1 MIQISQA
8 HLRVAAGTHPGM
20 RGKENE
26 DRFAVSAYQTNSTPS
41 LPSVFAILADG
52 IGGHLA
58 GELAAEM
65 AVESISKAIGSS
77 DAAQP
82 IEYLRQSIVHASME
96 IFQHSLNQP
105 ELEGMGTTCAC
116 AWVIGDR
123 LYTASVGD
131 SRIYLI
137 RQNTIQQISI
147 DHTWIQEALDYGLI
161 TPEQARNHPNIHVIR
176 RFLGSR
182 QPVEPD
188 TRLRLSP
195 GEENAQSE
203 ANQGL
208 QLHSKDTIVLC
219 SDGLTD
225 LVAESEIL
233 ANFQKDGLQDSIER
247 LIRIAN
253 QRGGHDNITLVALQ
267 VPEPPDAPQEREII
281 NKPRRNK
288 LLTISLVIVLI
299 VALLAGLAWASQK
312 VLKRGETQL
321 TDTAPAA
328 GQLTQPVSS
337 IPPTALPSATPY
349 RPTAIQTEVPSTMP
363 PLTSTSLPPA
373 ATFTPWPT
381 NTSIP

>member
-1 MIQISQA
+1 
-8 HLRVAAGTHPGM
+8 
-20 RGKENE
+20 
-26 DRFAVSAYQTNSTPS
+26 
-41 LPSVFAILADG
+41 
-52 IGGHLA
+52 
-58 GELAAEM
+58 
-65 AVESISKAIGSS
+65 
-77 DAAQP
+77 
-82 IEYLRQSIVHASME
+82 
-96 IFQHSLNQP
+96 
-105 ELEGMGTTCAC
+105 
-116 AWVIGDR
+116 
-123 LYTASVGD
+123 
-131 SRIYLI
+131 
-137 RQNTIQQISI
+137 
-147 DHTWIQEALDYGLI
+147 LI
-161 TPEQARNHPNIHVIR
+161 TPEQARSHPNIHVIR

-267 VPEPPDAPQEREII
+267 VPEPPDAPQEKEII
-281 NKPRRNK
+281 KKPRRNK
-288 LLTISLVIVLI
+288 LLTISLIIVLI

-337 IPPTALPSATPY
+337 ITPTDLPSATPY

>member
-1 MIQISQA
+1 MIQVSQA

-26 DRFAVSAYQTNSTPS
+26 DRYAVSAYQTDPPAT

-52 IGGHLA
+52 VGGHLA

-65 AVESISKAIGSS
+65 AVEAISKAIGNSN
-77 DAAQP
+77 AENP
-82 IEYLRQSIVHASME
+82 VEYLRQSIIQASME
-96 IFQHSLNQP
+96 IFQHSLKHP
-105 ELEGMGTTCAC
+105 DLEGMGTTCAC

-131 SRIYLI
+131 SRIFLI

-195 GEENAQSE
+195 DEDNTQCE
-203 ANQGL
+203 ANQGY
-208 QLHSKDTIVLC
+208 QLNPRDIIILC

-225 LVAESEIL
+225 LVHESEIL
-233 ANFQKDGLQDSIER
+233 AYFLKDTLQNSIEL
-247 LIRIAN
+247 LIRLAN
-253 QRGGHDNITLVALQ
+253 QRGGHDNITLVAMQ
-267 VPEPPDAPQEREII
+267 MPDPRNPVPEREPVIRS
-281 NKPRRNK
+281 RRNK
-288 LLTISLVIVLI
+288 ILVISLAAVLM
-299 VALLAGLAWASQK
+299 VALLAGLVWVSK
-312 VLKRGETQL
+312 ELLKRSDSQL
-321 TDTAPAA
+321 TNITPTTSQMPELV
-328 GQLTQPVSS
+328 GSM
-337 IPPTALPSATPY
+337 PPTALPSATPY
-349 RPTAIQTEVPSTMP
+349 RPTAIQTGLPTTTLDP
-363 PLTSTSLPPA
+363 TATYLPPA
-373 ATFTPWPT
+373 ATLTPWPT